1 MQTGANG
8 RELRSSRF
16 RSSQVMEW
24 KMTQRVFLSDN
35 SGGHWWS
42 HPKLSYTMVLVVPF
56 THKKFTWK
64 LKHALER
71 ERKKM
76 YTPTTKSWISTVSS
90 SPFGFHFGA
99 LAPLTSLTIDGTL
112 HVTKNRRASATQTKQ
127 TSLSRAGSEP
137 LLWTFAFDMCFVVV
151 FFETFWCYACCW
163 KLKEWFQ
170 FIAKESKDIGLFW
183 LYILEGLEQML
194 LKVLSIWWHLGT
206 NVFDSE
212 PYLFRYHFS
221 DAIFQIWTWS

>member
-1 MQTGANG
+1 MFPFFECFSGANG

-24 KMTQRVFLSDN
+24 KMTQTLFLSDN

-42 HPKLSYTMVLVVPF
+42 HAKLSYTMVLVVPF
-56 THKKFTWK
+56 THKKFTWN
-64 LKHALER
+64 LKYAPER

-76 YTPTTKSWISTVSS
+76 YTPTTKSLISTVSS

-99 LAPLTSLTIDGTL
+99 LAPLTSLTIDGTF

-137 LLWTFAFDMCFVVV
+137 LLWTFLTVFVV
-151 FFETFWCYACCW
+151 FFEMFCCYACCW
-163 KLKEWFQ
+163 KSKEWFQ
-170 FIAKESKDIGLFW
+170 FTAKENRNVCLFSV
-183 LYILEGLEQML
+183 YTLEGLEQMV

-221 DAIFQIWTWS
+221 GAIF

>member
-24 KMTQRVFLSDN
+24 KMTQTVFLSDN

-64 LKHALER
+64 LKHAPER

-151 FFETFWCYACCW
+151 FFETFCCYACCW
-163 KLKEWFQ
+163 KLKEWFL
-170 FIAKESKDIGLFW
+170 FLAKENKAIGLFW
-183 LYILEGLEQML
+183 LYILEGLKQMFL
-194 LKVLSIWWHLGT
+194 QVLSLWWHLGT
-206 NVFDSE
+206 HVFVLES
-212 PYLFRYHFS
+212 YLFRYDFS
-221 DAIFQIWTWS
+221 DGIF